1 MTFWIFQKSR
11 RLVEETVK
19 TLALSAHQKGLEL
32 ACDIHSSVPDTIR
45 CDEMRI
51 RQILVNLIGN
61 AIKFTER
68 GEVVVTVNARPRR
81 DSGDSRGLSE
91 VELHFAINDTG
102 IGISP
107 EKQQTIFQ
115 AFTQVDSSVTRRHG
129 GTGLGLTISKRL
141 VELMGGQIWVESEY
155 QRGSAFAFMVPAEVA
170 ASREDTLVPDCAGLR
185 GIPVLVVDDNAT
197 NRRLLAE
204 WLSLWG
210 MWPMVAESG
219 PVALKILEALVEP
232 IPLVLTDVQ
241 MPEMDGF
248 ELIQYIKSHMRSATI
263 VMLTAGSYPGDV
275 ERSRELGAE
284 AYLIKPLRQSDL
296 LHTIRRVLKA
306 HAPEAGVINAWRD
319 SVRRPERI
327 LPPASSLRCL
337 VAEDNANNQ
346 QIALGLLAK
355 QGHSVVVV
363 GDGQEA
369 VEALDRESFDLVL
382 MDIQMPRM
390 DGFEATERIRSR
402 ERSTRT
408 RTPII
413 AMTAHAMTVDRDK
426 CLAAGMDAYVSK
438 PIRRAE
444 LAQTIASVVTK
455 SKSAMPAAAGAGSDG
470 SGS

>member
-1 MTFWIFQKSR
+1 
-11 RLVEETVK
+11 
-19 TLALSAHQKGLEL
+19 
-32 ACDIHSSVPDTIR
+32 
-45 CDEMRI
+45 
-51 RQILVNLIGN
+51 
-61 AIKFTER
+61 
-68 GEVVVTVNARPRR
+68 
-81 DSGDSRGLSE
+81 
-91 VELHFAINDTG
+91 
-102 IGISP
+102 
-107 EKQQTIFQ
+107 
-115 AFTQVDSSVTRRHG
+115 
-129 GTGLGLTISKRL
+129 
-141 VELMGGQIWVESEY
+141 
-155 QRGSAFAFMVPAEVA
+155 
-170 ASREDTLVPDCAGLR
+170 
-185 GIPVLVVDDNAT
+185 VLVVDDNAT

-232 IPLVLTDVQ
+232 IPLVLTDLQ
-241 MPEMDGF
+241 MPDMDGF

-284 AYLIKPLRQSDL
+284 AYLIKPLRQNDL

-337 VAEDNANNQ
+337 VAEDNVNNQ

-455 SKSAMPAAAGAGSDG
+455 SKSAMAAAAGAGSDG